1 MFNREMILTTASV
14 AVLAVAATPAA
25 FAQTAA
31 PAAATPAAAREL
43 VLNDIV
49 VTARKREEN
58 LQEVPLSVKAFT
70 AESIEAAGLRSVADL
85 ATQTPGF
92 SFRSAFGRTA
102 DRPVI
107 RGMSNIQGRANAAF
121 FLDGIFISGST
132 AGLPLDNLERV
143 EIIRGPQSALYG
155 RNTFSGAVN
164 FIPRKAGNDPHGQI
178 SATIAEAGTLDVSG
192 YLSGPLVK
200 DKLFVEVNARA
211 YTFGGQYVNASD
223 PTTKLGAEKS
233 RSAGISVRFK
243 PVEDFELTGR
253 VYYSEDRDAS
263 PAIALIGRTFGQTF
277 PLPAVGLQLNGIN
290 CYFPTLTGATGTSF
304 AVSPPRVVPIANTR
318 QRGSWCGAVPLP
330 TTFAI
335 NSAEYRSAGF
345 PYALERD
352 MLRTSLKAEYSLGD
366 WTIIGTGA
374 YNKRIQPNFQ
384 DQDYSDARVAG
395 FETYAKD
402 GQTDKSFE
410 FKIQSPA
417 KQPLRGQFGVYL
429 YSEKDNADNFSG
441 DLRKLVN
448 GGNGTVF
455 RVGDDASQLP
465 RNSVFLSSARNIAV
479 FGQLE
484 YQITDQFKVSAEARY
499 QEDKI
504 AFTGTS
510 TASVTIAGVST
521 PFTRNITADLSSAKY
536 KAFLPRF
543 TVDYKLNDDALIY
556 AVVAKG
562 NKPGDFNT
570 GVYSAIYDDAQV
582 ADFTA
587 RGLASFKEETVWSY
601 EAGVKT
607 SWFDKRLVANL
618 SAYFLDW
625 KNQQLTQTTTGVR
638 RDGALAALSFTTNV
652 GKSQVK
658 GLELELTA
666 RPTEYLEL
674 RASYALQDT
683 KIKNYVVDD
692 QADFFITA
700 ADVAALNA
708 TPLFNGLT
716 FASLPTL
723 NTIVPGSVPP
733 RRFVQSEINTINQ
746 ARVDAANALIASKG
760 NTAGNALPRVPMHQI
775 QLGATLFANLAND
788 WKASFRADLSYESKR
803 FIQVDNFGYSD
814 GAFDLKL
821 RATVEYERFKFTAF
835 LNNALNDK
843 TPVDVLRYIDTQQ
856 VFLGPNLRG
865 FGNSSIFPR
874 DFAVTAPRKRQA
886 GVTLSYKF

>member
-1 MFNREMILTTASV
+1 MLSSRLRAGASLFAIV
-14 AVLAVAATPAA
+14 VGSGATW
-25 FAQTAA
+25 AQDAA
-31 PAAATPAAAREL
+31 PKSVGLE
-43 VLNDIV
+43 DIV

-58 LQEVPLSVKAFT
+58 LQEVPLAVKAFT
-70 AESIEAAGLRSVADL
+70 AEAIESAGLRSVADL

-164 FIPRKAGNDPHGQI
+164 FIPRKTGNEFEAKITGTVAQAD
-178 SATIAEAGTLDVSG
+178 TIDVSG
-192 YLSGPLVK
+192 YLGGAIVQ
-200 DKLFVEVNARA
+200 DKLFVEINARN
-211 YTFGGQYVNASD
+211 YTFGGQYTNLVDSK
-223 PTTKLGAEKS
+223 TKLGAEKS
-233 RSAGISVRFK
+233 SSVGVTLRFK
-243 PVEDFELTGR
+243 PTDNFEITSR
-253 VYYSEDRDAS
+253 VFYSEDRDAA
-263 PAIALIGRTFGQTF
+263 PAIALVGRTIGQTF
-277 PLPAVGLQLNGIN
+277 PLPGGGLQLNGIN
-290 CYFPTLTGATGTSF
+290 CFAPTLTGATGTSF

-318 QRGSWCGAVPLP
+318 QRGSWCGAVPTP
-330 TTFAI
+330 SNFAI
-335 NSAEYRSAGF
+335 NSAEFRAAGF
-345 PYALERD
+345 PNALQRD
-352 MLRTSLKAEYSLGD
+352 SLRTSLKAEYSISD
-366 WTIIGTGA
+366 WTIIGTAA
-374 YNKRIQPNFQ
+374 YNSRIQPNFT

-402 GQTDKSFE
+402 GQRDRSFE
-410 FKIQSPA
+410 FKVQSPA
-417 KQPLRGQFGVYL
+417 NERLRGQAGVYS
-429 YSEKDNADNFSG
+429 YYEKDNSNNFSG

-455 RVGDDASQLP
+455 RVGDDPTQLP

-484 YQITDQFKVSAEARY
+484 FQMTDQFKVSAEARY

-504 AFTGTS
+504 AFVGTS
-510 TASVTIAGVST
+510 TASVTIGGVST
-521 PFTRNITADLSSAKY
+521 PFTRNITADLSRAKY
-536 KAFLPRF
+536 KAFLPRV
-543 TVDYKLNDDALIY
+543 TADYKITDDALIY

-582 ADFTA
+582 ADFAA
-587 RGLASFKEETVWSY
+587 RGLANFKEETIWSY
-601 EAGVKT
+601 EAGLKT
-607 SWFDKRLVANL
+607 AWFDKRLIANL
-618 SAYFLDW
+618 SAYFIDW
-625 KNQQLTQTTTGVR
+625 KNQQLTQTTTGLR
-638 RDGALAALSFTTNV
+638 RDGVLGALSFTTNV

-683 KIKNYVVDD
+683 KIKDYLVDD

-708 TPLFNGLT
+708 TPLFNGLAFT
-716 FASLPTL
+716 SLPTL
-723 NTIVPGSVPP
+723 NTIVPGSNPP

-746 ARVDAANALIASKG
+746 ARVNAANTLINSKG
-760 NTAGNALPRVPMHQI
+760 NTVGNALPRVPKHQI
-775 QLGATLFANLAND
+775 QLGATVFAD
-788 WKASFRADLSYESKR
+788 VTSEVKASLRADLSYESKR
-803 FIQVDNFGYSD
+803 FVQVDNFGYSGD
-814 GAFDLKL
+814 SYDLKL
-821 RATVEYERFKFTAF
+821 RATIEYQSFKFTAF

-874 DFAVTAPRKRQA
+874 DFGVTAARRRQA
-886 GVTLSYKF
+886 GVTVSYKF